1 MSSVGIIANPASGKD
16 IRRLV
21 AYATVFDNNEKVNL
35 IKRVLLGLD
44 AVGVQRVYF
53 MPEYFGFY
61 HRAMD
66 GLTGQHRPALEVRL
80 LDMPV
85 EANQLDSRRAAAL
98 MADAGARC
106 IITLGGDG
114 TNRVVAQGSGEVPLL
129 PISTGTNNVFPV
141 MVEGTVA
148 GLAAGLLVT
157 GAVRPEQAL
166 VRTKKLMIYI
176 NGRPADSALIDAVV
190 LTDRFIGSR
199 AVWEAD
205 KIKQVVVTRGA
216 TTNIG
221 IASVAGGIR
230 HIGVEEPLGM
240 HIVVGDDNT
249 PLQVKAAIGP
259 GLIGRMPVARHE
271 LLSPGQR
278 VAVLENPCLIA
289 LDGEREIQV
298 NRGDRAEVELS
309 PAGPLVVDINRTMAT
324 AAAGGAFK
332 INTIDG
338 VSD

>member
-35 IKRVLLGLD
+35 VRRILLGLD
-44 AVGVQRVYF
+44 ALGVQKVYF

-61 HRAMD
+61 QRAMD
-66 GLTGQHRPALEVRL
+66 GLAGQHRLALETCL

-85 EANQLDSRRAAAL
+85 EFNQADSRRAAAL
-98 MADAGARC
+98 MAAAGVRC

-114 TNRVVAQGSGEVPLL
+114 TNRVVAQGAGEVPLL

-141 MVEGTVA
+141 MVEGTIA

-157 GAVRPEQAL
+157 GAVRPDQAL
-166 VRTKKLMIYI
+166 VRAKKLVIYI
-176 NGRPADSALIDAVV
+176 NGRPVDSALVDAVV
-190 LTDRFIGSR
+190 LTERFTGSR
-199 AVWEAD
+199 AIWEVD
-205 KIKQVVVTRGA
+205 KIKQLVVTRGA

-230 HIGVEEPLGM
+230 HIGVKEPLGM
-240 HIVVGDDNT
+240 HIEVGDDNA

-259 GLIGRMPVARHE
+259 GLVRKVPVARYQV
-271 LLSPGQR
+271 LGFGQ
-278 VAVLENPCLIA
+278 VVTVLENPCVIA
-289 LDGEREIQV
+289 VDGEREIQV
-298 NRGDRAEVELS
+298 NRGGRAEVELS
-309 PAGPLVVDINRTMAT
+309 PAGPLVVDVNRTMTT
-324 AAAGGAFK
+324 AAAGGAFLTQTLTV
-332 INTIDG
+332 N
-338 VSD
+338 V

>member
-35 IKRVLLGLD
+35 VRRILIGLD
-44 AVGVQRVYF
+44 ALGVQKVYF
-53 MPEYFGFY
+53 MPDYFGFY
-61 HRAMD
+61 QRATD
-66 GLTGQHRPALEVRL
+66 GLTGQHRLALETCL
-80 LDMPV
+80 LDMPM
-85 EANQLDSRRAAAL
+85 EFNQADSRRAAAL
-98 MADAGARC
+98 MAAAGVRC

-114 TNRVVAQGSGEVPLL
+114 TNRVVAQGAGEVPLL

-141 MVEGTVA
+141 MVEGTIA

-157 GAVRPEQAL
+157 GAVRPDQAL
-166 VRTKKLMIYI
+166 VRSKKLVIYI
-176 NGRPADSALIDAVV
+176 NGRPADSALVDAVV

-199 AVWEAD
+199 AVWEVD
-205 KIKQVVVTRGA
+205 KIKQLVVTRGA
-216 TTNIG
+216 ATNIG

-230 HIGVEEPLGM
+230 HIRMEEPLGM
-240 HIVVGDDNT
+240 HLEVGDDNA

-259 GLIGRMPVARHE
+259 GLVRKVPVARYQ
-271 LLSPGQR
+271 LLVPGQR
-278 VAVLENPCLIA
+278 VTVLENPCVIA

-309 PAGPLVVDINRTMAT
+309 PAGPLVVDINHTMST
-324 AAAGGAFK
+324 AVAGGAFLNK
-332 INTIDG
+332 TPAGG
-338 VSD
+338 V